1 MIEGIPPTLWI
12 VAMTSK
18 ISDRVTE
25 LEREVAELRE
35 EVRGKQGESMP
46 RQPHK
51 DAWKRTIGAFK
62 NDPFYDDM
70 VRLGR
75 AWRRRQPKC

>member
-1 MIEGIPPTLWI
+1 MAG
-12 VAMTSK
+12 K

-46 RQPHK
+46 RRPDK
-51 DAWKRTIGAFK
+51 DAWRNTFGAFK
-62 NDPFYDDM
+62 DDPFYDDM

-75 AWRRRQPKC
+75 NWRRRQRKC